1 LFGYAG
7 RILHVDLTSGAVK
20 TEKLDKE
27 TAKKYIGGI
36 GLGMRLFLDNSKPG
50 TDPFNP
56 KNPLIFIT
64 GPLSG
69 TMAASAGNSYAVVS
83 KSPLTDGIA
92 ESKSHGFFGAEL
104 KRAGYDAVIFTGKSD
119 KLVYAWIDD
128 DSVQLLD
135 AQHLKG
141 KSPHEAE
148 IAIREDLGDFYIRV
162 SAIGEAGENL
172 VRTAC
177 IINDEFRAIGR
188 TGMGAVMG
196 AKNLKAVAVR
206 GTNDVNVADL
216 EGFTEFVRMIH
227 ERMKGPAT
235 RKYRTLG
242 TPENVLVLNAIQAM
256 PTRNFTQ
263 ASFEG
268 AEKVSGEY
276 LNERYIK
283 KIIGCATCG
292 MRCDHIGVVPE
303 GPYKGTTAR
312 VEFECLWALGP
323 NCGVDRLDA
332 IIEAIYQCDH
342 YGMDGI
348 STGVIVSFAMDCYE
362 HGILTKKDTD
372 GLDLRFGNAEA
383 LVEMIKRTGSR
394 KGWLGDV
401 LAEGTMRAAEKIG
414 RGAVKYANHIK
425 GLELPGYDLRTLKTA
440 ALGFAVSYRGA
451 CHLRSGAYSPDV
463 KGKVDRFKIEKGRG
477 KIVMKGEDVYNVIDS
492 LILCKFSRGVYYE
505 ELEDMAKY
513 YTLAT
518 GIKMTPEE
526 LMQAGERIN
535 NLARVLNIREGKGT
549 REYDQL
555 PPKILTVPVPEEGVA
570 KGAVVNQKEFDV
582 GLDDYYAVRGWTE
595 EGIPTIEKLKEL
607 GLDDLIPIVKNK
619 LAKPEPSKGKK
630 KGGK

>member
-7 RILHVDLTSGAVK
+7 RILHIDLTSGAVK
-20 TEKLDKE
+20 TEKLDE
-27 TAKKYIGGI
+27 GMAKKFIGGI

-50 TDPFNP
+50 TDPFSP
-56 KNPLIFIT
+56 ENPLIFIT

-83 KSPLTDGIA
+83 KSPLTDGIS
-92 ESKSHGFFGAEL
+92 ESKAHGFFGAEL
-104 KRAGYDAVIFTGKSD
+104 KRAGYDAVILTGKSD

-141 KSPHEAE
+141 KSPSETEAT
-148 IAIREDLGDFYIRV
+148 IREDLGDFYIRV
-162 SAIGEAGENL
+162 SSIGEAGENL
-172 VRTAC
+172 GRTAC
-177 IINDEFRAIGR
+177 ILNDEFRAIGR

-196 AKNLKAVAVR
+196 SKNLKAVAVR
-206 GTNDVNVADL
+206 GTRDVNVANLD
-216 EGFTEFVRMIH
+216 EFTEFVKMIH

-263 ASFEG
+263 ASFDG

-348 STGVIVSFAMDCYE
+348 SAGVIVGFAMDCYE
-362 HGILTKKDTD
+362 HGILTQKETE
-372 GLDLRFGNAEA
+372 GLDLRFGNAEG
-383 LVEMIKRTGSR
+383 LVELVKRIGSR

-401 LAEGTMRAAEKIG
+401 LAEGVMRAAEKIG
-414 RGAVKYANHIK
+414 KGAVKLANHIK

-440 ALGFAVSYRGA
+440 ALGFSVSFRGA

-477 KIVMKGEDVYNVIDS
+477 KIVMDGEDLYNVIDS
-492 LILCKFSRGVYYE
+492 LILCKFSRGVYYDTY
-505 ELEDMAKY
+505 EDMAKY

-518 GIKMTPEE
+518 GIEMTPEE
-526 LMQAGERIN
+526 LPIAGERIN
-535 NLARVLNIREGKGT
+535 SLARVLNIREGKGT
-549 REYDQL
+549 RDYDQL
-555 PPKILTVPVPEEGVA
+555 PPKIMEVPVPEEGIA
-570 KGAVVNQKEFDV
+570 KGAHVTQKEFDI
-582 GLDDYYAVRGWTE
+582 GLDDYYAVRGWTKD
-595 EGIPTIEKLKEL
+595 GIPTEAKLKEL
-607 GLDDLIPIVKNK
+607 DLPELIPIVKKK
-619 LAKPEPSKGKK
+619 LAKPQTPKK
-630 KGGK
+630 KEQGGR